1 MGDVIHWDGYENI
14 RFGGGLFLGHKHN
27 IHKEKES
34 IIREVNCCL
43 FSSLLSGV

>member
-1 MGDVIHWDGYENI
+1 MKTLDL
-14 RFGGGLFLGHKHN
+14 GGGLFLGHKHN